1 METRLALADSVV
13 VDLHAERMRLVGD
26 ARAVMEALLAQS
38 HRCKQTKITLS
49 IAAKLSLGSLAYIQL
64 AKIAPSQSAL
74 RCPTKH
80 WQQARANLSHRT

>member
-1 METRLALADSVV
+1 MIIWVDGSSFIVTARGDLLTFWAKNTFAGFVHGDDMESRLALADSVV

-49 IAAKLSLGSLAYIQL
+49 IAA
-64 AKIAPSQSAL
+64 
-74 RCPTKH
+74 
-80 WQQARANLSHRT
+80 

>member
-1 METRLALADSVV
+1 MESRLALADSVV

-49 IAAKLSLGSLAYIQL
+49 IAA
-64 AKIAPSQSAL
+64 
-74 RCPTKH
+74 
-80 WQQARANLSHRT
+80 